1 MRKVLFSFLLSL
13 IVAVPLMGQKKKLSE
28 AALANRIDSLLSKF
42 YQKVKTKPGAR
53 ISDETFLRR
62 IYLDIVG
69 RIPTFEEAKT
79 FLNSRDMNKRGKL
92 IDALQRSPG
101 YVSHNFNY
109 WADALRVLDRG
120 GSITKSYSMFLK
132 GSLKKNTPYD
142 VFVRQMLSS
151 KGSIYDYKNGAVN
164 YYMRDK
170 GMPLDN
176 LSNTMSLF
184 LGTDMSCAQCHDH
197 PFDRWT
203 QKDFYQLAAF
213 MDGTKTGGRDN
224 EFQAAYRKYLQK
236 EKDKQKTILS
246 RFMFFTREEVNNMGT
261 GIIQLPSDYSYDDHK
276 PFDFV
281 RADVPFG
288 PKVSLKKQ
296 QPFPKTTPKGKPT
309 KKLADV
315 NSRTVFAQW
324 LTSKENPMFTK
335 TIVNRMWDKAM
346 GAPLIGDSL
355 LEIGLK
361 SAGTNKDLT
370 TELIKQMQYLNFDLK
385 KFEKVL
391 YLTKLYQ
398 TKSRP
403 TDINYVQKEKNYNQA
418 PIVRRLS
425 AEQIW
430 DSYQVLKLGN
440 IDKTLDFSIK
450 LDSYQYFYE
459 LNKNKSPQQILNQI
473 PKKLPFFRTFFKD
486 LEGDAAKYSQKLS
499 GKRSAAEPSVIAD
512 RKKSRKGGKGIRV
525 LRSPRASELAQPMR
539 PGTPLRELGQSSRE
553 LIDSKS
559 IESSAPQAML
569 LMNNI
574 VSEITNSRR
583 FQLMRDLESGKSS
596 TDKITNAFLSI
607 LTRKPTS
614 IEIKDFSTLLSKNK
628 QDGVKYMAW
637 ILMNSNEFKFKY

>member
-1 MRKVLFSFLLSL
+1 MRKVFISL
-13 IVAVPLMGQKKKLSE
+13 IFISSFSVSVSGQQKKLSE
-28 AALANRIDSLLSKF
+28 SALAARIDAHISKNL
-42 YQKVKTKPGAR
+42 QKVKLTKGKP
-53 ISDETFLRR
+53 INDETFLRK

-69 RIPTFEEAKT
+69 RIPTLEEARH
-79 FLNSRDMNKRGKL
+79 FLNSRDSKKREKL
-92 IDALQRSPG
+92 IDGLQRSPG

-109 WADALRVLDRG
+109 WADALRILDRQAG
-120 GSITKSYSMFLK
+120 ITKSYSTFLK
-132 GSLKKNTPYD
+132 SSLIKNTPYD
-142 VFVRQMLSS
+142 VFVRQMLNA
-151 KGSIYDYKNGAVN
+151 KGSLYDYKNGAVN

-213 MDGTKTGGRDN
+213 MDGIKTGGRDN
-224 EFQAAYRKYLQK
+224 EAQAAYRSYLSK

-246 RFMFFTREEVNNMGT
+246 RFMLFTKEEVNHMGS
-261 GIIQLPSDYSYDDHK
+261 GLIQLPSDYSYDDHK
-276 PFDFV
+276 PFEFV

-288 PKVSLKKQ
+288 PKVSLRKQ

-309 KKLADV
+309 KKLADI

-335 TIVNRMWDKAM
+335 TIVNRMWDKTM

-355 LEIGLK
+355 LSIGLK
-361 SAGTNKDLT
+361 SLGTNKDLT
-370 TELIKQMQYLNFDLK
+370 TELIKQLQYLNFDLK

-391 YLTKLYQ
+391 FLTKLYQ
-398 TKSRP
+398 TKSRS
-403 TDINYVQKEKNYNQA
+403 TDINYAQKEKNYNQD
-418 PIVRRLS
+418 PILRRLS

-459 LNKNKSPQQILNQI
+459 MHKNKSAQQIIKLI
-473 PKKLPFFRTFFKD
+473 PNKVPLWRNYFKD
-486 LEGDAAKYSQKLS
+486 LEGAAAKYSQKLS
-499 GKRSAAEPSVIAD
+499 GKSQKAEPSANTD
-512 RKKSRKGGKGIRV
+512 KKKRRKGGKGIRV

-539 PGTPLRELGQSSRE
+539 PGSPLRELGQSSRE

-559 IESSAPQAML
+559 LESSAPQAML

-574 VSEITNSRR
+574 VGSITNSRNT
-583 FQLMRDLESGKSS
+583 QLMRDINSGKSS
-596 TDKITNAFLSI
+596 TEKITNAFLAI

-614 IEIKDFSTLLSKNK
+614 IEIKDFSALLSKNK
-628 QDGVKYMAW
+628 QEGVRHMAW
-637 ILMNSNEFKFKY
+637 ILMNSNEFKFKH

>member
-1 MRKVLFSFLLSL
+1 MRKKLFGFILCFSVIL
-13 IVAVPLMGQKKKLSE
+13 PLAAQKKYSE
-28 AALANRIDSLLSKF
+28 AALAKRIDSLLGKF
-42 YQKVKTKPGAR
+42 YQKVKTRPGTP
-53 ISDETFLRR
+53 INDETFLRR
-62 IYLDIVG
+62 IYLDVVG
-69 RIPTFEEAKT
+69 RIPTLEEVKN
-79 FLNSRDMNKRGKL
+79 FLNSKDLNKREKL

-120 GSITKSYSMFLK
+120 GNITRSYSNFIK
-132 GSLKKNTPYD
+132 SSLIKNTPYD
-142 VFVRQMLSS
+142 VFVRQMLNA
-151 KGSIYDYKNGAVN
+151 KGSLYDYKNGAVN

-213 MDGTKTGGRDN
+213 MNGIKTGGRDK
-224 EFQAAYRKYLQK
+224 EAQTAFRKYVSK

-246 RFMFFTREEVNNMGT
+246 RFLLNSKDKVSHMGT
-261 GIIQLPSDYSYDDHK
+261 GLIQLPSDYSYEDHK
-276 PFDFV
+276 PYDYV

-296 QPFPKTTPKGKPT
+296 PAIPKKTPKGKVAGS
-309 KKLADV
+309 LADI
-315 NSRTVFAQW
+315 NSREVFSKW
-324 LTSKENPMFTK
+324 LTSKQNPMFTK

-361 SAGTNKDLT
+361 SEGPNKYLT
-370 TELIKQMQYLNFDLK
+370 AELIKQMQYLKFDLK

-398 TKSRP
+398 TKSRS
-403 TDINYVQKEKNYNQA
+403 TEINYAKKEKNYNQA
-418 PIVRRLS
+418 PLVRRLS

-430 DSYQVLKLGN
+430 DSFQVLKLGN
-440 IDKTLDFSIK
+440 IDKTLDFSVK

-459 LNKNKSPQQILNQI
+459 LHKNKTSQQIINLI
-473 PKKLPFFRTFFKD
+473 PNKLPFWRDYFKN
-486 LEGDAAKYSQKLS
+486 LESAAAKYSQKLS
-499 GKRSAAEPSVIAD
+499 GKSPKAEPSANTD
-512 RKKSRKGGKGIRV
+512 KKKKRKGGNSVRV
-525 LRSPRASELAQPMR
+525 LRNPRASELAQPMR
-539 PGTPLRELGQSSRE
+539 PGSPLRELGQSSRE

-559 IESSAPQAML
+559 LESSAPQAML
-569 LMNNI
+569 LMNKI
-574 VSEITNSRR
+574 VSEITNSQR
-583 FQLMRDLESGKSS
+583 FQLMRDIKSGKSS
-596 TDKITNAFLSI
+596 TDKITNAFLAI

-614 IEIKDFSTLLSKNK
+614 TELRDFSSLVSGKN
-628 QDGVKYMAW
+628 QDGLKHLAW